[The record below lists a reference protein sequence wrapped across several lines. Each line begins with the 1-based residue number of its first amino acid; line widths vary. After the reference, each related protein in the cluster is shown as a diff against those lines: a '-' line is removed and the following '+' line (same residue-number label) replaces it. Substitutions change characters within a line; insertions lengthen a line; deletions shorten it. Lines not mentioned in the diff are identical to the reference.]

1 MISAQ
6 NDDVS
11 YQTLSSIQTL
21 YFSIMAI
28 KHHKIHGMENIEHYS
43 GTYIREVLNSSP
55 ADLNATL
62 HIDVNPLRKA
72 GHVLM

>member
-1 MISAQ
+1 MMFVIKHFQASKHCAFF
-6 NDDVS
+6 
-11 YQTLSSIQTL
+11 L
-21 YFSIMAI
+21 SIMGI

-72 GHVLM
+72 GHVLT

>member
-1 MISAQ
+1 MG
-6 NDDVS
+6 
-11 YQTLSSIQTL
+11 
-21 YFSIMAI
+21 I

-72 GHVLM
+72 GHVLT

>member
-1 MISAQ
+1 
-6 NDDVS
+6 
-11 YQTLSSIQTL
+11 
-21 YFSIMAI
+21 MAI